1 MKALLPFAKFND
13 DDDEEVKRLQFPLT
27 VGPQQ
32 TAITPH

>member
-1 MKALLPFAKFND
+1 MNALLPFAKFN